1 MTHEYEYVNPMA
13 TFSKLSRWSKTAIAM
28 TQSAAYSACAPTKTC
43 ARKQLHKKAVGL
55 PTRVYN
61 RALPRP
67 PPPDPNTPA
76 KTTSETFT
84 QAVVS
89 PVRRSQTAVQAK
101 RPQVFIDT
109 FAKPLPETQTDYAVI
124 TGTVAPFQRTDGLAA
139 ASTSP
144 HNIVRAGAGR
154 GQMAEQTNKEV
165 SPYDYLSKYRSS
177 LPTHFSPRPDGRRT
191 HSCVPYDVPT
201 LSVAE
206 LAERLR
212 TLKIPEPSVTA
223 LVKLDVDGEML
234 TSLDEN
240 ILTDEFQFSRFN
252 AIKLMKH
259 VREGYFPGY
268 WQTGVNV

>member
-1 MTHEYEYVNPMA
+1 MLFPHDITTHEYEYINPMA
-13 TFSKLSRWSKTAIAM
+13 TFSKLSQWSKTAIEM
-28 TQSAAYSACAPTKTC
+28 TQSAAYSACAPPKSG
-43 ARKQLHKKAVGL
+43 ARKQLHKKPLEL
-55 PTRVYN
+55 PERVYK

-67 PPPDPNTPA
+67 PPPDPTTPA
-76 KTTSETFT
+76 KTTSEMSTH
-84 QAVVS
+84 AVVS
-89 PVRRSQTAVQAK
+89 PVRRSQTSVQAK

-109 FAKPLPETQTDYAVI
+109 FAKPEAKTDCAVI

-139 ASTSP
+139 GSTSP

-154 GQMAEQTNKEV
+154 GQMAEQTNKEDC
-165 SPYDYLSKYRSS
+165 PYDYQSKYRSS
-177 LPTHFSPRPDGRRT
+177 LPTNFSLRPDDRRS
-191 HSCVPYDVPT
+191 HSGVPYDVPT

-223 LVKLDVDGEML
+223 LVTQDVDGEML
-234 TSLDEN
+234 TSLDEE

-259 VREGYFPGY
+259 VKEGYFPNY
-268 WQTGVNV
+268 